1 MKASVKEHWRGGRVK
16 LLGSAPHL
24 PGVEEQE
31 VKCSLSLFP
40 GTSAKGTL
48 FCPETRR
55 EALVQKVCQGVQM
68 LGPVPCFCHMDFTGS
83 RVFSADGDDTG
94 VAVSL
99 GAAAGGEQD
108 GAGAARHVASQGWSG
123 KEKLCLPLVPG
134 VCSYQL
140 SRKLW
145 HGSDTQ
151 LVLLQLLG
159 RYILLIYFQNS
170 FSTAPLV
177 LANAALCIVC
187 WRLSCPAS
195 WSIQIPE
202 LFLQAEQVELGL
214 LPVQVWPSYY
224 CISTRNT
231 LKEVERLEVVLRCV
245 EVHPGARS

>member
-1 MKASVKEHWRGGRVK
+1 MKASVKEHGGVERVK

-48 FCPETRR
+48 FCPETGR

-68 LGPVPCFCHMDFTGS
+68 LGPVPCFCHMDFTRS
-83 RVFSADGDDTG
+83 HVFSADGDDTM
-94 VAVSL
+94 SL
-99 GAAAGGEQD
+99 GAAADGEQD
-108 GAGAARHVASQGWSG
+108 GAGAAWHEASQDWSR

-140 SRKLW
+140 SRKPW

-170 FSTAPLV
+170 FSTTPLV

-195 WSIQIPE
+195 WSIRIPE

-214 LPVQVWPSYY
+214 LWV
-224 CISTRNT
+224 
-231 LKEVERLEVVLRCV
+231 
-245 EVHPGARS
+245 